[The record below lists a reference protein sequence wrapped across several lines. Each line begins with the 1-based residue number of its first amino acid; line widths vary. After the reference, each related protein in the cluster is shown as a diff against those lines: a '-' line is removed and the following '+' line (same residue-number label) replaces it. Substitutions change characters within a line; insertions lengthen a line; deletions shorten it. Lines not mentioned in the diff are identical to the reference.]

1 MNHEN
6 PLWGAPRIHV
16 AYTLR
21 SRDVRLLTAK
31 VAALRHPIG
40 RLQHSPKHNAIW
52 GVFAGSNL
60 ASLLPEIG
68 YVDNQK
74 C

>member
-1 MNHEN
+1 MCQDPVLSGGPAVNCKGGCS
-6 PLWGAPRIHV
+6 PPPSPA
-16 AYTLR
+16 
-21 SRDVRLLTAK
+21 
-31 VAALRHPIG
+31 
-40 RLQHSPKHNAIW
+40 LQHSPKHNATW